1 MEKYDYLKESLSSL
15 NILIVENDPSS
26 KFNSLKSLSPT
37 ILFTKSYLNG
47 LNIFKEHNI
56 RVNNFF
62 DVVIIDIDL
71 SYFGAIKFLKN
82 IYKHNRNQSIVVYS
96 NTESFKC
103 AVLLLN
109 LQVDYFIRKEIKE
122 NIFLFLLN
130 RIKIWYYVDELP
142 NHNENKTFIL
152 SPQTHE
158 VDYLNKL
165 YKEQNCG

>member
-62 DVVIIDIDL
+62 DVVIIDIIYPILEL
-71 SYFGAIKFLKN
+71 S
-82 IYKHNRNQSIVVYS
+82 
-96 NTESFKC
+96 SF
-103 AVLLLN
+103 
-109 LQVDYFIRKEIKE
+109 
-122 NIFLFLLN
+122 
-130 RIKIWYYVDELP
+130 
-142 NHNENKTFIL
+142 
-152 SPQTHE
+152 
-158 VDYLNKL
+158 
-165 YKEQNCG
+165 